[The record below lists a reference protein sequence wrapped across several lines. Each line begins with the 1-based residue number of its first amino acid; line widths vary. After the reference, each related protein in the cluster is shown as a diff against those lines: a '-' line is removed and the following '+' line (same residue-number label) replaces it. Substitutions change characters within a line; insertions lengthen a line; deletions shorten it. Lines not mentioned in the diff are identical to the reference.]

1 MKHLSARDLFTLFN
15 TWNSLRQ
22 RCLDPKCKNFRDY
35 GGRGITVCD
44 RWANSFDAFVDD
56 MGVRPDGMSLDRID
70 VNGPYSPENCR
81 WADRFTQARNKR
93 NTKLTL
99 DDVATI
105 RALAQEGHRPEALAF
120 LYDVTSSH
128 IRRLTSNE
136 RPYPECKG
144 TPGAKLTP
152 ELVREIRS
160 RYDDGE
166 SVKDIAVDYD
176 IKYRAA
182 AYIVKR
188 ETWRHVD

>member
-1 MKHLSARDLFTLFN
+1 MHHIAARDLYTLFV
-15 TWNSLRQ
+15 TWNSMRQ
-22 RCLDPKCKNFRDY
+22 RCFDPTHKDFQHY
-35 GGRGITVCD
+35 GGRGITVCE
-44 RWANSFDAFVDD
+44 RWATSFDAFAHD
-56 MGVRPDGMSLDRID
+56 MGARPDGMSLDRID
-70 VNGPYSPENCR
+70 VNGPYSPQNCR

-93 NTKLTL
+93 TTKLTL

-105 RALAQEGHRPEALAF
+105 RRLAREGHRAEALAF

-128 IRRLTSNE
+128 IRRLTANE
-136 RPYPECKG
+136 RATPACKG

-160 RYDDGE
+160 RHASGE
-166 SVKDIAVDYD
+166 RLDDIAVDYG

-188 ETWRHVD
+188 ETWKHVD